1 MTDATQ
7 APAVRRFGAFEI
19 HLQLG
24 ELRKNGMRL
33 RLSGQP
39 FQVLAV
45 LTERAGELVTREELH
60 SKLWPSDTFVDFDH
74 GLNNAVGR
82 IREVLDDSS
91 GTPRYIE
98 TIPRRGYR
106 FIAPLT
112 DVRPSVAPQSSEPV
126 ASIQPPVIPQV
137 PESVKLQ
144 LSLQVK
150 LLLGALTT
158 IALCAIGV
166 VLYRAYTG
174 SGKQPPIKGIA
185 VLPLANL
192 SGDPGQD
199 YLADG
204 MTEEL
209 IGRLAAIRNLRVI
222 SRTSVMQ
229 FKETKQSV
237 PDIAKKLG
245 VDALVEGSVIRD
257 GNRIRVH
264 AQLIRAATDEHF
276 WSETYDRELSD
287 ALALESDVAQSIAEK
302 VEVTLS
308 GDEHARLAN
317 TRTVPPEVYEA
328 YLKGRFALDHYSNR
342 DDIQKSIQYFDEAT
356 KKDPAFAPAYV
367 GLAKAYGQLRTI
379 FIGDRPEPLDPKVM
393 SMARKALNLDSQL
406 AEAHL
411 VLANAE
417 VIDWRWTDAESEYKR
432 TLELNPNDATA
443 HLEMANWLL
452 SQGRSEEA
460 LSWARRGRELD
471 PVLVTGDPIGWIL
484 FCEYRYDEAIREW
497 RSDLALNPDDPGT
510 LWRISY
516 PLIAQ
521 GHTDQAIPFLEK
533 AVAVSKGSAGPEGVL
548 VRAYAHAGRR
558 GDALR
563 LLEEL
568 KARNRIG
575 YIPAAALV
583 NAYLGVGDNDNALLW
598 LSKAC
603 DEHSNIVLW
612 LKVHPHFDPLRNDPR
627 FLALLHRVG
636 LDQTN

>member
-7 APAVRRFGAFEI
+7 VPAVRRFGAFEI
-19 HLQLG
+19 NLQSG

-74 GLNNAVGR
+74 GLNNAVAR

-98 TIPRRGYR
+98 TVPRRGYR

-112 DVRPSVAPQSSEPV
+112 DIRPSAAAQNSKPV
-126 ASIQPPVIPQV
+126 ASIEPVVTPRISP
-137 PESVKLQ
+137 SAKRW
-144 LSLQVK
+144 LSLPAKV
-150 LLLGALTT
+150 LLGAVTS
-158 IALCAIGV
+158 IALCIIGV
-166 VLYRAYTG
+166 VLYRTYTA
-174 SGKQPPIKGIA
+174 SGKQPPINSIA

-192 SGDPGQD
+192 SGDSSQD

-209 IGRLAAIRNLRVI
+209 IGRLASIRNLRVI

-229 FKETKQSV
+229 FKGTKQAV
-237 PDIAKKLG
+237 PDIAKTLG

-287 ALALESDVAQSIAEK
+287 ALALESEVAQSIAEK
-302 VEVTLS
+302 VEVTVS
-308 GDEHARLAN
+308 GEEHARLTN
-317 TRTVPPEVYEA
+317 TRTVSPEVYEA

-342 DDIQKSIQYFDEAT
+342 ADIQKSIQYFEEAT

-379 FIGDRPEPLDPKVM
+379 FIGDRPEPLDPKAM
-393 SMARKALNLDSQL
+393 SMARKALQLDPQL
-406 AEAHL
+406 VEAHL
-411 VLANAE
+411 VLA
-417 VIDWRWTDAESEYKR
+417 DAEFTEWHWAETEAEYKR
-432 TLELNPNDATA
+432 ALELNPNDAGA
-443 HLEMANWLL
+443 HVAMASWLL
-452 SQGRSEEA
+452 SQARTEEA
-460 LSWARRGRELD
+460 LTWARRGRELD
-471 PVLVTGDPIGWIL
+471 PIATGDPVSWIL
-484 FCEYRYDEAIREW
+484 FCSHRYDEALRET
-497 RSDLALNPDDPGT
+497 RSDLALKPDNPGA
-510 LWRISY
+510 LWGIGY
-516 PLIAQ
+516 LLIAK
-521 GHTDQAIPFLEK
+521 GEPEQAIPFLEK
-533 AVAVSKGSAGPEGVL
+533 AVSVSHRSPGPIGVL

-558 GDALR
+558 TDALR

-568 KARNRIG
+568 KERNRKG
-575 YIPAAALV
+575 YVPAAAFV
-583 NAYLGVGDNDNALLW
+583 NAYLGLGDNDSGLLW

-603 DEHSNIVLW
+603 DEHSNIILW
-612 LKVHPHFDPLRNDPR
+612 LKVHPHFDPLRNDSR

-636 LDQTN
+636 LDQTH

>member
-19 HLQLG
+19 NLQSG

-74 GLNNAVGR
+74 GLNNAVAR

-98 TIPRRGYR
+98 TVPRRGYR
-106 FIAPLT
+106 FIAPVT
-112 DVRPSVAPQSSEPV
+112 DIRPSAAQSSEPV
-126 ASIQPPVIPQV
+126 ASIEPAISPPI
-137 PESVKLQ
+137 SSSAKHR
-144 LSLQVK
+144 LSLPAK
-150 LLLGALTT
+150 ILLGAVAA
-158 IALCAIGV
+158 IALCAFGV
-166 VLYRAYTG
+166 VLYRSYTG
-174 SGKQPPIKGIA
+174 SGKQPPIKSIA

-192 SGDPGQD
+192 SGDSTQD

-229 FKETKQSV
+229 FKGTRQAV
-237 PDIAKKLG
+237 PEIAKTLG

-287 ALALESDVAQSIAEK
+287 ALALESEVAQSVAEK
-302 VEVTLS
+302 VEVTVS
-308 GDEHARLAN
+308 GEEQARLAN
-317 TRTVPPEVYEA
+317 TRTVSPEVYEA

-342 DDIQKSIQYFDEAT
+342 DDIQKSIQYFEEAT

-379 FIGDRPEPLDPKVM
+379 FIGDRPEPLDLKVM
-393 SMARKALNLDSQL
+393 SMAQKAVQLDPQL

-411 VLANAE
+411 VLAEAE
-417 VIDWRWTDAESEYKR
+417 VTDWHWAEAEVEFKR
-432 TLELNPNDATA
+432 ALQLNPNDAIA
-443 HLEMANWLL
+443 HLSMANWLL

-460 LSWARRGRELD
+460 LTWARRARELD
-471 PVLVTGDPIGWIL
+471 PTLVSGDPIGWIL
-484 FCEYRYDEAIREW
+484 FCEHRYEEAIHEW
-497 RSDLALNPDDPGT
+497 RSDLALKPDDPGT

-516 PLIAQ
+516 ALIAQ
-521 GHTDQAIPFLEK
+521 GSTNEAISLLEK
-533 AVAVSKGSAGPEGVL
+533 AVALSHRSAGPEGVL
-548 VRAYAHAGRR
+548 VRAYAHDGRR
-558 GDALR
+558 ADALR
-563 LLEEL
+563 LLDEL
-568 KARNRIG
+568 QERNRKG
-575 YIPAAALV
+575 YVPAAAFV
-583 NAYLGVGDNDNALLW
+583 NAYLGIGDNDKALLW
-598 LSKAC
+598 LNKAC
-603 DEHSNIVLW
+603 DEHSNIVFW
-612 LKVHPHFDPLRNDPR
+612 LKVHPHFDPLRNDSR
-627 FLALLHRVG
+627 FVALLHRVG
-636 LDQTN
+636 LDQAN